1 MLLPKA
7 FPHGEGGSCVP
18 RKHET
23 DEGIFFHS
31 VGSAA
36 TSPEREPRGD
46 IDGSRKYREIVTGGN
61 SRKVLHQRHF
71 FREGLGCYPAY
82 RPHRL
87 SQE

>member
-23 DEGIFFHS
+23 DEGIFSHS

-46 IDGSRKYREIVTGGN
+46 IDGSRKYQGIVIGGN
-61 SRKVLHQRHF
+61 PWKGPHQRHF
-71 FREGLGCYPAY
+71 FRKGLRCYPAD

>member
-1 MLLPKA
+1 MLFIKA

-23 DEGIFFHS
+23 YEGVIFPFSRFRRHFTRA
-31 VGSAA
+31 GAM
-36 TSPEREPRGD
+36 GD
-46 IDGSRKYREIVTGGN
+46 IDGSRKYQGIVTGGN
-61 SRKVLHQRHF
+61 SWKVPHLRHF
-71 FREGLGCYPAY
+71 FRKGMECYPAD

>member
-18 RKHET
+18 CKHET
-23 DEGIFFHS
+23 DEGIIFPFSWFRRHFARA
-31 VGSAA
+31 GAK
-36 TSPEREPRGD
+36 GD
-46 IDGSRKYREIVTGGN
+46 IDGSRKYQGIVTGGN
-61 SRKVLHQRHF
+61 PGKVPHLRYF
-71 FREGLGCYPAY
+71 FRKGLGCYPAD